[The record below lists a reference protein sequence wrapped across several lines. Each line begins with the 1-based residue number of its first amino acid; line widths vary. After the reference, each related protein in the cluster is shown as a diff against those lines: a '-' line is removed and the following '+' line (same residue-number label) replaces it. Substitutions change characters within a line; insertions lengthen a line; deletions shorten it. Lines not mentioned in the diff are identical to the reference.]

1 MDGPFIFIGTHRI
14 REGKREEFTAD
25 ARALAKVVEEREPQ
39 LNAFHFFLNDD
50 ETEATV
56 VQVHPNAESMLT
68 HMGVA
73 EQQITKGA
81 EEQLETQ
88 SIQIYGPPNETVLG
102 MIEQL
107 SQAGVPI
114 IVKPLHLA
122 GFTRTAT
129 P

>member
-14 REGKREEFTAD
+14 REDKREEFTAD

-39 LNAFHFFLNDD
+39 LHAFHFFLNDD

-68 HMGVA
+68 HMAVA

-114 IVKPLHLA
+114 SVKPLHLA

>member
-14 REGKREEFTAD
+14 RDGKREEFTAD
-25 ARALAKVVEEREPQ
+25 ARALAKVVEAREPQ
-39 LNAFHFFLNDD
+39 LHAFHFFLNDD

-56 VQVHPNAESMLT
+56 VQVHPNAESMLM

-73 EQQITKGA
+73 EQQITKGT

-114 IVKPLHLA
+114 TVKPLHLA
-122 GFTRTAT
+122 GFTRTAA

>member
-1 MDGPFIFIGTHRI
+1 M
-14 REGKREEFTAD
+14 
-25 ARALAKVVEEREPQ
+25 
-39 LNAFHFFLNDD
+39 
-50 ETEATV
+50 
-56 VQVHPNAESMLT
+56 S
-68 HMGVA
+68 VA

-114 IVKPLHLA
+114 SVKPLHLA
-122 GFTRTAT
+122 GFTRPAT